1 MGYLYGDA
9 TESTLDH
16 NYLEFLKA
24 AVDFAAGVLESS
36 DRVRCFED
44 ESQQKKREAAREREQ
59 IAAVERALTTTVDQC
74 LTVTD
79 APLTN
84 KCVHQVR
91 ALTHGELERSK
102 GAIEKGLERELARL
116 QAQIKDQRAGNLV
129 RLERLLLE
137 HDLPTSRQ
145 WVDYRLDDT
154 GKASADLVGVSGLKL
169 GWSIELEIPPE
180 HLLHAPL
187 RIDRLMPQMTIDVPE
202 MSGFIRKRVKP
213 KRYKVTKDHVIAIQ
227 HQGSEAVLVLRT
239 NVAERDTG
247 FDITFREGVPSQVV
261 RLHKG
266 KASDPSEPEAEDVDR
281 LQELF
286 GKLTASLAE
295 LRNNRRALRSARL
308 DDKPLARHAHPSV
321 LVERLVDEM
330 APVVREISQH
340 SLSPTELVL
349 KRVLAD
355 DQRVEIFASKAEL
368 QAKIETLSPEAKRIF
383 APLELDQPNPVPSMI
398 PPPVASRPEAA
409 LAEAETELDDEPP
422 TKQAEVSPIVDEATT
437 VMADAAP
444 APSQPSG
451 PPPPPSR
458 RPPPPSRRKPPPPPR
473 PQEASVEVS
482 LDDIDGG

>member
-9 TESTLDH
+9 TESALDH

-24 AVDFAAGVLESS
+24 AVEFAAGVLESG
-36 DRVRCFED
+36 DRVRQFEE
-44 ESQQKKREAAREREQ
+44 ESQQKKRDAAREREQ
-59 IAAVERALTTTVDQC
+59 IATVERALTTTIDQC
-74 LTVTD
+74 LTTSD

-91 ALTHGELERSK
+91 VLTRGEIERSK
-102 GAIEKGLERELARL
+102 GGVEKGLERELARL
-116 QAQIKDQRAGNLV
+116 QSQIKDQRAGNLV

-137 HDLPTSRQ
+137 HDFPGSRQ
-145 WVDYRLDDT
+145 WTDYRLDDT
-154 GKASADLVGVSGLKL
+154 GKASADLVGISSLKL
-169 GWSIELEIPPE
+169 AWTIELEVPPE
-180 HLLHAPL
+180 HLLHTPL
-187 RIDRLMPQMTIDVPE
+187 RIDRLMPQLTIDVPE

-227 HQGSEAVLVLRT
+227 HQDGEAVLVLRT
-239 NVAERDTG
+239 SVAERDTG
-247 FDITFREGVPSQVV
+247 FDITFRDGLPVQVV
-261 RLHKG
+261 RLYRG
-266 KASDPSEPEAEDVDR
+266 KASDPSEPEAEDVAP

-286 GKLTASLAE
+286 GKLTGSLGE
-295 LRNNRRALRSARL
+295 LRNNRRVLRSARL
-308 DDKPLARHAHPSV
+308 DDKPLARHAQPSV

-368 QAKIETLSPEAKRIF
+368 HAKVETLSPDSKRVF
-383 APLELDQPNPVPSMI
+383 DALELDQPNPVPSLI
-398 PPPVASRPEAA
+398 PPSVASRPD
-409 LAEAETELDDEPP
+409 LAEADDAENEAP
-422 TKQAEVSPIVDEATT
+422 TAQQIVDEATT
-437 VMADAAP
+437 VMPEVAAP
-444 APSQPSG
+444 SSPSGPSG

-473 PQEASVEVS
+473 TREASVDVS